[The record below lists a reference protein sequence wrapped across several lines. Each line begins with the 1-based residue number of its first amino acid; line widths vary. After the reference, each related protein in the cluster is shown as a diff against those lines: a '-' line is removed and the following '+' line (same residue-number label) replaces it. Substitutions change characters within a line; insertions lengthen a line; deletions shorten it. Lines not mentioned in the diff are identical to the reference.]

1 MNRIT
6 TLNRLTVVISGL
18 GKIFASMAS
27 KFLPNVKYFYFKRK
41 ISLWNEIILELWVKY
56 YFRTN
61 KTLVM

>member
-6 TLNRLTVVISGL
+6 TLNRFTVLISEL

-27 KFLPNVKYFYFKRK
+27 KFLLNVKYFYFKRNK
-41 ISLWNEIILELWVKY
+41 SLWNEIILELWVKY